1 MFDKTPQVYLQRNQS
16 YNIMRLTLI
25 VLCLF
30 VFTSSFSQSKKELE
44 AQVTKLKAEIEQ
56 LKKPKEVDL
65 STEKKKAG
73 YAMGVLFAN
82 NIKSQGGD
90 SLDIEAM
97 QAAIKDVFQKNTLKI
112 DQQACMPIAQKF
124 MTTAAELKS
133 AAQKGEGIKFLE
145 QNKLKQGVK
154 VTASGLQY
162 QVIEQGYGKIPTV
175 NDKVTVHYTGML
187 IDGFIFDS
195 SVQRGKPE
203 TFGVTQVIKGWTE
216 ALQLMH
222 EGDKWRLYIPYEL
235 AYGERG
241 AGGSIPPY
249 ATLIFEVELI
259 KVN

>member
-1 MFDKTPQVYLQRNQS
+1 
-16 YNIMRLTLI
+16 
-25 VLCLF
+25 
-30 VFTSSFSQSKKELE
+30 
-44 AQVTKLKAEIEQ
+44 
-56 LKKPKEVDL
+56 
-65 STEKKKAG
+65 
-73 YAMGVLFAN
+73 VLFAN

-97 QAAIKDVFQKNTLKI
+97 QAAIKDVFQKSTLKI

-124 MTTAAELKS
+124 MTAAAELKS
-133 AAQKGEGIKFLE
+133 AAQKEQGIKFLE

-162 QVIEQGYGKIPTV
+162 QVIEQGYGKIPTA

-195 SVQRGKPE
+195 SVQRGQPN

-216 ALQLMH
+216 ALQLMQ

-241 AGGSIPPY
+241 AGSSIPPY